1 MDENGFRER
10 LNLNLKQKTI
20 NNKKLYFNN
29 VKSEKIDNLLK
40 KDLFS
45 KLKVEYIKKQNSNF
59 NHQDKLDYINELVE
73 IENDIENQ
81 NEIFE

>member
-59 NHQDKLDYINELVE
+59 NHQDELDYINELVE